1 MSNSKPV
8 VAYQVD
14 RNDGE
19 GSVVIFSTHG
29 LEARRKGA
37 YRLECE
43 FEDCTSHRVKQF
55 DQYADKGFVP
65 IKALLEDGWW
75 VYSAFD
81 YSKLEESAS
90 CASEIEYDDYY
101 DTLYLPEWLVFSP
114 DERSVWKT
122 WEEMERHAYSINE
135 ALDRKAWFIEAVK
148 AAYPQFSFCDFT
160 GGPGYIT
167 HTASFEFPGSR
178 YKGNV
183 YWDWDENKQP
193 SAQDFRC
200 YVCQGDQE
208 ALDKYLQSLL

>member
-65 IKALLEDGWW
+65 VKALLEDGWW

-148 AAYPQFSFCDFT
+148 AAYP
-160 GGPGYIT
+160 PI
-167 HTASFEFPGSR
+167 
-178 YKGNV
+178 
-183 YWDWDENKQP
+183 
-193 SAQDFRC
+193 
-200 YVCQGDQE
+200 
-208 ALDKYLQSLL
+208 LIL